1 MIVTLT
7 RRRGDEVAPTISD
20 LDINGLVVLERP
32 RAPAA
37 QDYAPDGKPH
47 PCIPAG
53 EYAVVWTENVH
64 PLHPFCYQVVTGA
77 GTPAPDRS
85 DVLFHSANWI
95 RELLGCLAPGTR
107 AEIVEGDYKG
117 QHVKELGVSNSKA
130 ALGML
135 QDILCRKDFTLVIV
149 DEASN

>member
-1 MIVTLT
+1 MTTVTMT

-64 PLHPFCYQVVTGA
+64 PLHPFCYEVMNVPG
-77 GTPAPDRS
+77 RS
-85 DVLFHSANWI
+85 AILIHSANWI
-95 RELLGCLAPGTR
+95 RELLGCLAPGTK
-107 AEIVEGDYKG
+107 AEIVEGDYEG

-149 DEASN
+149 DEASV